1 MNYITLEDNLFTL
14 EIPKVTRLLFSSPEL
29 PSPSAV
35 IDSTASGIFSVLM
48 SFGCCAPIICSP
60 SSSSSE
66 NSLAKGV
73 CSKLESRIK
82 NHLINTKSPL
92 SLSNPSASPNQ
103 PRPLLLVVD
112 RRIDLAGPL
121 KHSSAYNA
129 LIDEILG
136 LNSNQIQIAATGKT
150 FDIDKRDWF
159 WRENSTKVFPK
170 VAEAVESA
178 LKTYKTEYDR
188 VLQTTPGMTEDLMKN
203 AAVTTADPA
212 IPAATS
218 SSAMTPEQLKIA
230 INVLPELTERK
241 KLIDTHLQISTAL
254 LDSIKTRDLGT
265 LFSLE
270 EDIVTGA
277 AASSSAVSSSPSSTT
292 VLTSSEEILSTL
304 KNPKIGNAQDK
315 LRLLLIYL
323 IYNFRSVSS
332 TKLNVNFIQEALD
345 TLKPAG
351 DDLKTF
357 QNVLTI
363 LTNNSQSQTSAFLA
377 ENVSKANSAAAS
389 KATSPVEQQPRQ
401 QQPITLTSS
410 ITSDFFNRLSS
421 TTNVLVSSVK
431 SLMPNGGNSES
442 PLTKIVDS
450 AYAQVTGNKLQGSV
464 VTCIDPRPNR
474 NSQAAAAAYS
484 SVSVSVDHIILFVI
498 GGAAYSE
505 YDHLLEHFN
514 RNKSL
519 QNLKFTFG
527 VTEVLNPKKFLHQLS
542 EIQK

>member
-1 MNYITLEDNLFTL
+1 MNYVTLEDNLFTL
-14 EIPKVTRLLFSSPEL
+14 EIPKVTNLLFSSEI
-29 PSPSAV
+29 PSASV
-35 IDSTASGIFSVLM
+35 IDTTASGIFSVLM

-60 SSSSSE
+60 SY
-66 NSLAKGV
+66 NDKNTLAKGV
-73 CSKLESRIK
+73 CGKLESKIK

-92 SLSNPSASPNQ
+92 SLSNPTVSPNQ
-103 PRPLLLVVD
+103 PRPLLLVID
-112 RRIDLAGPL
+112 RTIDLAAPL

-136 LNSNQIQIAATGKT
+136 LNSNQIQIAGTGKS
-150 FDIDKRDWF
+150 FDIDRRDWF
-159 WRENSTKVFPK
+159 WRENSTKAFPK

-178 LKTYKTEYDR
+178 LKIYKTEYDR

-203 AAVTTADPA
+203 AVGSA
-212 IPAATS
+212 S
-218 SSAMTPEQLKIA
+218 ESNSNSAMTPEQLKIA

-270 EDIVTGA
+270 QDIVSGVNSSSL
-277 AASSSAVSSSPSSTT
+277 ASSSPTS
-292 VLTSSEEILSTL
+292 LTSSEEILSSL
-304 KNPKIGNAQDK
+304 KDPKIGNAQDK

-323 IYNFRSVSS
+323 IYNFRNNN
-332 TKLNVNFIQEALD
+332 LNFIQEALD
-345 TLKPAG
+345 TLKLTG
-351 DDLKTF
+351 EDLKAF
-357 QNVLTI
+357 QNVLSI
-363 LTNNSQSQTSAFLA
+363 LNNTQTTESFTD
-377 ENVSKANSAAAS
+377 NVLKANSAYAS
-389 KATSPVEQQPRQ
+389 KATSPIEHQQ
-401 QQPITLTSS
+401 QQPITS

-431 SLMPNGGNSES
+431 SLMPSGGNSES

-450 AYAQVTGNKLQGSV
+450 AYAQVSGKLQGSSMI
-464 VTCIDPRPNR
+464 TFIDPRPNKNNQLTS
-474 NSQAAAAAYS
+474 NSAY
-484 SVSVSVDHIILFVI
+484 SVDHVILFVI

-505 YDHLLEHFN
+505 YDHLLEHVN
-514 RNKSL
+514 RSKSL

-542 EIQK
+542 EIRK